1 MTSTV
6 HELWCPGEREN
17 LQSRVPVSAPTLPA
31 AVNPPPDLTLPSPPA
46 GFVEPNMAAFR
57 GCYPSKSELA
67 AAPAAISDLARFATC
82 SATLGTAAPSPT
94 LAISLLTSALGWR
107 SMRTSTDAW
116 DKYVRAQDALA
127 WQSAMICMDEL
138 KPLFLIALAKD
149 SSLGALYPG
158 LTAMFTASRVSARQ
172 AATTKR
178 KNRAAAT
185 AAGASGTTTAT
196 SMSAETATGQAAPG
210 ATVFVQAAK

>member
-1 MTSTV
+1 
-6 HELWCPGEREN
+6 
-17 LQSRVPVSAPTLPA
+17 
-31 AVNPPPDLTLPSPPA
+31 
-46 GFVEPNMAAFR
+46 MAAFR

-94 LAISLLTSALGWR
+94 LAISLLTSALGWH
-107 SMRTSTDAW
+107 
-116 DKYVRAQDALA
+116 KYVRAQDALA

-178 KNRAAAT
+178 KNRAAT
-185 AAGASGTTTAT
+185 AAVAASGTTTAT
-196 SMSAETATGQAAPG
+196 GTSAATATGQAAPG